1 LLLIAVSRARP
12 AGTPTIFNA
21 PSLAWRVFRVAPH
34 NRVVLSHS
42 LGRGRRLAERH
53 RRIDIETA
61 FTRLVGCT
69 HPLQQ
74 AAMGG
79 VSGPEL
85 AAAVA
90 RAGALG
96 MLCEFD
102 LEPAP
107 DRMTSALAG
116 AGGGTI
122 GMGFFGHRIQDDLA
136 TFETAAARL
145 RVVEVFWTP
154 PDPALVARARS
165 AGEALVAWQVGSLD
179 DALAAQDAGCDFV
192 VAQGVEAGGHVRG
205 TQPLEELLR
214 MVCARVSIPVVA
226 AGGIATAESVVSAV
240 SGGAAAV
247 RVGTAFVATHES
259 RGHPLYVEA
268 LLAARSGDDTVL
280 TTAFAVGWP
289 DAPHRVLRS
298 ALAAA
303 ETYKGDV
310 VAEGGP
316 PGARQPVSRF
326 SVATPSRHVVGR
338 IDAMA
343 QYAGMGVGDV
353 SRVLS
358 AADLVTELVSR
369 LV

>member
-1 LLLIAVSRARP
+1 MGLWARVIRM
-12 AGTPTIFNA
+12 ATHNC
-21 PSLAWRVFRVAPH
+21 VVA
-34 NRVVLSHS
+34 SHS
-42 LGRGRRLAERH
+42 LGRGRRLANPH
-53 RRIDIETA
+53 RRIDIDTA
-61 FTRLVGCT
+61 FTQLVGCT
-69 HPLQQ
+69 RPLQQ
-74 AAMGG
+74 AVMGG

-102 LEPAP
+102 LEPAQ
-107 DRMTSALAG
+107 DRMVSALAG
-116 AGGGTI
+116 AGGGAI
-122 GMGFFGHRIQDDLA
+122 GMGFFGHRVQDDLA
-136 TFETAAARL
+136 TFELAAARL

-165 AGEALVAWQVGSLD
+165 AGEVLVAWQVGSLD
-179 DALAAQDAGCDFV
+179 DALAAQDSGCDFV
-192 VAQGVEAGGHVRG
+192 VVQGVEAGGHVRG

-226 AGGIATAESVVSAV
+226 AGGIATAETVVTAMTS
-240 SGGAAAV
+240 GAAAV

-259 RGHPLYVEA
+259 RAHPLYVEA

-280 TTAFAVGWP
+280 TTAFGVGWP

-303 ETYKGDV
+303 EAYEGDV

-316 PGARQPVSRF
+316 PGARRPVPRF
-326 SVATPSRHVVGR
+326 SSSTPSRHVAGR

-343 QYAGMGVGDV
+343 LYAGMGVGDV
-353 SRVLS
+353 SRVRS
-358 AADLVTELVSR
+358 AGDLVTELVSR